1 MKLYISLIVVQLLR
15 ATRRTLLLQKT
26 RHPDNEENL
35 ATNLARTL
43 GSGHRKINLL
53 RLKLSALPVTN
64 ATTLRTVG
72 TSTMNR
78 HLSGGRQTNMWNYS
92 LK

>member
-26 RHPDNEENL
+26 RHLDNEENL

-43 GSGHRKINLL
+43 GSGHQKMDLL

-72 TSTMNR
+72 TSIMNK
-78 HLSGGRQTNMWNYS
+78 HLSSGRQTNM
-92 LK
+92 